1 MDARVTA
8 AMPIDISVHLQDSNW
23 SAAYHDQNFQRLLR
37 LKASR
42 IRPAIFLY
50 FLTYIALSVFAG
62 FVPQV
67 MAVKI
72 FGSFSVGYA
81 FILLTYVVAWGVAL
95 WYVRVAEKE
104 FDPLRDSAIKS
115 IRTGELLR

>member
-8 AMPIDISVHLQDSNW
+8 AIPINITGYRQDSNW
-23 SAAYHDQNFQRLLR
+23 SAAYRDQNFQRLLR
-37 LKASR
+37 LKANR
-42 IRPAIFLY
+42 VRPAVFLY

-62 FVPQV
+62 FAPQL
-67 MAVKI
+67 MDTKI
-72 FGSFSVGYA
+72 VGAFSVGYA

-104 FDPLRDSAIKS
+104 FDPLRDVAIKS

>member
-8 AMPIDISVHLQDSNW
+8 AIPINMTCYRQDSNW
-23 SAAYHDQNFQRLLR
+23 SAAYRDQNFQRLLH
-37 LKASR
+37 LKANR
-42 IRPAIFLY
+42 IRPAVFLY
-50 FLTYIALSVFAG
+50 FLTYIALSTFAG
-62 FVPQV
+62 FAPQL
-67 MAVKI
+67 MNAKI
-72 FGSFSVGYA
+72 VGAFSVGYA

-104 FDPLRDSAIKS
+104 FDPLRDVAIKS